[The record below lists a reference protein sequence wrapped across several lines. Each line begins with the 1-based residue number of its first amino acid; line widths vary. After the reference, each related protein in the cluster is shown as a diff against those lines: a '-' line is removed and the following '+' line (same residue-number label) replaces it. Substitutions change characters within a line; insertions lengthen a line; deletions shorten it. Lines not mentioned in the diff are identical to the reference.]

1 MSRAR
6 GQIRLFFG
14 IGLIKIYLIGSL
26 VPVFKKKQIN
36 SLSLHPTVLL
46 NNTTIHFIFILRKI
60 IYIFCYFKNGS
71 NILEEK
77 NVGDEN
83 GLQRI
88 HVWTH

>member
-1 MSRAR
+1 MPGAR
-6 GQIRLFFG
+6 PNSPIFWNWTHKNIPDRQLSAGFR
-14 IGLIKIYLIGSL
+14 
-26 VPVFKKKQIN
+26 KKQIN

-46 NNTTIHFIFILRKI
+46 NNTTIHFIFILRKM